1 MIDLFIRPVYAQC
14 PVCVV
19 TVGGG
24 LFIAKKLGIDDLLV
38 SIWLSGLNTA
48 LAFWIAS
55 AMKRKVLNSGW
66 LWSFALYVFTLV
78 YVMMTKQTGHRGN
91 TFLGVDKIIF
101 GMTLGFIVSLGAVI
115 TDKLIRQNN
124 NGKVRFYYQKVII
137 PICFFLLTT
146 GIFSLLITSIK
157 Q

>member
-1 MIDLFIRPVYAQC
+1 MIDLFTPLVYAQC

-48 LAFWIAS
+48 LAFWFATS
-55 AMKRKVLNSGW
+55 MKKKLLNSGW
-66 LWSFALYVFTLV
+66 LWSFALFVFTLI
-78 YVMMTKQTGHRGN
+78 YMMATKQTGHRGN
-91 TFLGVDKIIF
+91 TFLGVDKIVF
-101 GMTLGFIVSLGAVI
+101 GMTLGFIVSLAAVFV
-115 TDKLIRQNN
+115 DKLIRYKN

-137 PICFFLLTT
+137 PLVFFLATS
-146 GIFSLLITSIK
+146 GIFSLLIKIITK
-157 Q
+157 